1 MAKKEILLDE
11 ILYNT
16 NNQNIKFGKMV
27 SLLERL
33 GFQKRI
39 RGDHHIF
46 YMNGIEEI
54 INIQPSGGYVK
65 KYQVKQIKTI
75 IQKYGLG
82 GE

>member
-11 ILYNT
+11 ILHNT
-16 NNQNIKFGKMV
+16 NNQNIKFVKMV

-46 YMNGIEEI
+46 YMDGIEEI

-65 KYQVKQIKTI
+65 KYQVKQIKI
-75 IQKYGLG
+75 VIQKYGLG